1 MDPFLGEIR
10 LMPYYF
16 APANWLPCDGRLL
29 PVRQNTALFSLLGAL
44 YGGDGQNSFALPDL
58 RGRAIV
64 GMGQGAGLQSYS
76 QGEQTGTES
85 VTLQAV
91 QLAQHS
97 HTLAAS
103 VPVTS
108 ATGTTGSPQG
118 GVYASTSS
126 EQYGF
131 SGTNGNMANLL
142 TGTTVPAGGNQA
154 HENRMPFLALNY
166 CIATQGIY
174 PPRQ

>member
-1 MDPFLGEIR
+1 MDPFVGEIR

-16 APANWLPCDGRLL
+16 APQGWLPCDGRLL
-29 PVRQNTALFSLLGAL
+29 PVNQNTALFSLLGAR
-44 YGGDGQNSFALPDL
+44 YGGNGQTNFALPDL

-85 VTLQAV
+85 VTLQAM

-97 HTLAAS
+97 HSLAVS

-118 GVYASTSS
+118 GFYASTSP

-142 TGTTVPAGGNQA
+142 NATSAPVGGNQA

-166 CIATQGIY
+166 CIATQGVY